1 YKATV
6 KRAQSTL
13 QHPEELSGALIHVA
27 KHLANLRFRVWEK
40 MQDAVQ
46 YMPITLDPNTAHPL
60 LIVSDDLTSVRNREE
75 EQKLPDN
82 PERLDACLCI
92 LGSEGFNS
100 GTHWWDVEVGD
111 CAAWSLGVMTESAQR
126 KGDINSRNGLWYI
139 WYYDGKYGGG
149 STPQPHSLFSLEQKL
164 QTIRVQL
171 DWDQGKLSF
180 SDPLTGTHIHTFTH
194 TFTEKL
200 LPYLAVGSEASPVKV
215 LPIQYYGNVNHLRC
229 T

>member
-1 YKATV
+1 MFFSV
-6 KRAQSTL
+6 
-13 QHPEELSGALIHVA
+13 
-27 KHLANLRFRVWEK
+27 
-40 MQDAVQ
+40 
-46 YMPITLDPNTAHPL
+46 PITLDPNTAHCF
-60 LIVSDDLTSVRNREE
+60 LIASDDLTSVRVSEE

-126 KGDINSRNGLWYI
+126 KGEINSRSGLWYM

-149 STPQPHSLFSLEQKL
+149 YTPKPHSLFSLEKKL
-164 QTIRVQL
+164 QRIRVQL
-171 DWDQGKLSF
+171 DWDGGRLSF

-194 TFTEKL
+194 KFTDKL
-200 LPYLAVGSEASPVKV
+200 LPYLAVGSEASLKV
-215 LPIQYYGNVNHLRC
+215 LPVQRDGNVNHIRC